1 MDRLPVIL
9 SYFYNKM
16 FFYGNWNIA
25 WFVFVVVLILS
36 FNRLK
41 EARIFYTLVYILL
54 FLLAFGIMYYITENY
69 VWLLDGTTL
78 NRNTLII
85 MPLVIYFIAINLQSL
100 LTPPQLT
107 SQPKKKTKK

>member
-1 MDRLPVIL
+1 MYRIPVIINH
-9 SYFYNKM
+9 YYNKM
-16 FFYGNWNIA
+16 LFYGNWNIT

-41 EARIFYTLVYILL
+41 KLRTFYSLLFILL
-54 FLLAFGIMYYITENY
+54 FLCAFSLMYYITENY

-85 MPLVIYFIAINLQSL
+85 MPLVVYFISTNLQDL
-100 LTPPQLT
+100 LVRPQ
-107 SQPKKKTKK
+107 KRTKK